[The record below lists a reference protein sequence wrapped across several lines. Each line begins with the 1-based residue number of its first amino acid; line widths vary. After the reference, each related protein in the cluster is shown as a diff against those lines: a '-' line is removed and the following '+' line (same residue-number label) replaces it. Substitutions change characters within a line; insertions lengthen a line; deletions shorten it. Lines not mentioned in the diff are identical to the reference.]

1 MKKLAIILCSAFL
14 CAANS
19 VAYDFIQGQGTGLG
33 NALLLSHS
41 TPTMLLAAPS
51 GGLNKGEWRVET
63 GYNRQ
68 FELSELDQFF
78 AAGAWRWRDLTSV
91 IGFSQLGQGDLYAE
105 KTAKLALGWQSRMLS
120 VGLTG
125 SLLSASFGGSYGSLS
140 AGSFGA
146 GLAVRRAPFYGAFSA
161 DNLTSPRLSSGSP
174 KLEPSYNGYLEF
186 ASSHSLST
194 VGRMRAQGDERL
206 QVALGQ
212 RIGLGRSGA
221 LLWGFSTAPVQ
232 FGGGLD
238 LRIKGS
244 AVSYTVS
251 YHPVLGL
258 SHTIAVTYGSQIVE
272 AGADEFK

>member
-1 MKKLAIILCSAFL
+1 MKKLAIILCSVLL
-14 CAANS
+14 CTAYS
-19 VAYDFIQGQGTGLG
+19 EAYDFIQGQGTGLG

-51 GGLNKGEWRVET
+51 GGLIKGEWRVET

-78 AAGAWRWRDLTSV
+78 AAGAWRWRNLSSAF
-91 IGFSQLGQGDLYAE
+91 GFSQFGQGDRYAE
-105 KTAKLALGWQSRMLS
+105 KTAKLALGWQNRLVSFGLS
-120 VGLTG
+120 G
-125 SLLSASFGGSYGSLS
+125 SLLMASFGGAYGNLS
-140 AGSFGA
+140 AGSFGL
-146 GLAVRRAPFYGAFSA
+146 GGAVRRAPFYAAFSA
-161 DNLTSPRLSSGSP
+161 DNLTSPRLSPGSP
-174 KLEPSYNGYLEF
+174 KLKPTYNGYLEF
-186 ASSHSLST
+186 ANSRSLST
-194 VGRMRAQGDERL
+194 VGRLRAQGDERL

-244 AVSYTVS
+244 AISYTVS

-258 SHTIAVTYGSQIVE
+258 SHTIAVTYGSRIVE